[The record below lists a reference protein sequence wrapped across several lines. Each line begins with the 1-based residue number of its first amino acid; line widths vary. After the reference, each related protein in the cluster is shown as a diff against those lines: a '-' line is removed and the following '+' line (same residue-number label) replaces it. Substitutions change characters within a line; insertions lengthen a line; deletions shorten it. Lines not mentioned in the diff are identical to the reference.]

1 MIYNDNNIEIIIEN
15 NLNDLSEKKIIEIYA
30 YIYTFIKMEKK
41 KGNELEKAQIK
52 ISYINNMLIKEY
64 INIFNLCRNS
74 TLYEFI
80 SYIKNIK
87 NHYKEQNTNTN
98 VILNEYINSVEVKQ
112 SILLK
117 FVFKIQTNKKE
128 HKKIYDKYIKL
139 INTEE
144 SIDMILKLL

>member
-15 NLNDLSEKKIIEIYA
+15 NLNDLNEKKIIQIYA
-30 YIYTFIKMEKK
+30 YIYTIIKMEKK

-52 ISYINNMLIKEY
+52 ISYVNNMLIKEY
-64 INIFNLCRNS
+64 INIFNLCKNS

-80 SYIKNIK
+80 SYIKNMK

-98 VILNEYINSVEVKQ
+98 VILNEYINSIEVKQ

-117 FVFKIQTNKKE
+117 FVFKIHTTKKE
-128 HKKIYDKYIKL
+128 HKNIYNKYIKL
-139 INTEE
+139 INAED